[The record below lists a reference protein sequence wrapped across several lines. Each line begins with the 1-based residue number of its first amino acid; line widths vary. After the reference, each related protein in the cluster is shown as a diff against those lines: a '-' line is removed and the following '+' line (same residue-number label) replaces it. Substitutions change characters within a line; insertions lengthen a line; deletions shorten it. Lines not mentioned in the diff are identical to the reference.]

1 MNIEIIT
8 TNNEALKETGFGTIK
23 SCQSVLASINKMGHS
38 VTLNV
43 CQTLQDL
50 NDVVKRKPDLVVLAV
65 KYIVLKD
72 EENIWLSEFFANN
85 GVNYSG
91 STRGTLMFD
100 SDKVLAKSYL
110 KEKGINTANYFTA
123 TPGQYKRDSD
133 LPIRYPLFLK
143 PLNAANGNGID
154 DLSFV
159 NNFSEFE
166 SKVLSLHEL
175 FHLPVLVEEYLD
187 GQEFQSIETAKNTL
201 KIYRSIDGYSLIRE
215 NQVLAFISNILFQL
229 KDYSHGL
236 EYHKQIKVMDE
247 YVHFCAYL
255 QSTAHLFSYTKPIKE
270 ANAKNDAFENCI
282 LERYPEN
289 ILLKATLS
297 VFKTQTNINSKNF
310 QKAATSIMEAT
321 NYWTINPSETPLLK
335 ELWLQQKALLISQG
349 IDI

>member
-8 TNNEALKETGFGTIK
+8 TNNKALKETGFGTIK

-72 EENIWLSEFFANN
+72 EEDIWLSEFFANN

-187 GQEFQSIETAKNTL
+187 GQEFTVALIKTEDGALLTSTLEVVAPESNNGLRILGAKVKKDDSEELRQTGNNPLLDRVKRLAIDAYIDLGIRDFGRIDIKTNKHGHCFFLEVNLVPGMTEGSSYFPKACEIEHGL
-201 KIYRSIDGYSLIRE
+201 SYDEVIGYIVKEGLSRVPLNIPLHHSVLEEGNELAIASLH
-215 NQVLAFISNILFQL
+215 QTVLA
-229 KDYSHGL
+229 
-236 EYHKQIKVMDE
+236 
-247 YVHFCAYL
+247 
-255 QSTAHLFSYTKPIKE
+255 STI
-270 ANAKNDAFENCI
+270 
-282 LERYPEN
+282 
-289 ILLKATLS
+289 
-297 VFKTQTNINSKNF
+297 
-310 QKAATSIMEAT
+310 
-321 NYWTINPSETPLLK
+321 
-335 ELWLQQKALLISQG
+335 
-349 IDI
+349 